1 MKEITINGKT
11 YQVVFDLQTMINY
24 ENITGR
30 SFFGENFNLMHNRI
44 ALLIAAIISANKD
57 ADIDSGE
64 LIKKANVKTFKE
76 IIFAFNVVMDMVG
89 KFFEIPSIE
98 PKEEKSESELKDS
111 GENKKN

>member
-1 MKEITINGKT
+1 
-11 YQVVFDLQTMINY
+11 
-24 ENITGR
+24 
-30 SFFGENFNLMHNRI
+30 
-44 ALLIAAIISANKD
+44 
-57 ADIDSGE
+57 

-98 PKEEKSESELKDS
+98 PKEEKSESEPKDN

>member
-1 MKEITINGKT
+1 MKDITINGKT
-11 YQVVFDLQTMINY
+11 YSVVFDLQTMINY

-30 SFFGENFNLMHNRI
+30 SFFDKNFHLMHNRI

-64 LIKKANVKTFKE
+64 LIKKANYEIFKE
-76 IIFAFNVVMDMVG
+76 IILAFNVVMDMAG

-98 PKEEKSESELKDS
+98 PKEEKSESEPKDS
-111 GENKKN
+111 GEDKKN